1 MEEEA
6 HVGDDDVVDVGEEAV
21 GRVVAELSGSEG
33 IEPAD
38 PAEETALLGEFVVD
52 EGGDGSECDEP
63 GPLDEVHLLE

>member
-6 HVGDDDVVDVGEEAV
+6 HVGDYDVVDVGEQAV

-33 IEPAD
+33 VESAD
-38 PAEETALLGEFVVD
+38 PAKHAAFLGEFVVD
-52 EGGDGSECDEP
+52 EGGDGAECDEP